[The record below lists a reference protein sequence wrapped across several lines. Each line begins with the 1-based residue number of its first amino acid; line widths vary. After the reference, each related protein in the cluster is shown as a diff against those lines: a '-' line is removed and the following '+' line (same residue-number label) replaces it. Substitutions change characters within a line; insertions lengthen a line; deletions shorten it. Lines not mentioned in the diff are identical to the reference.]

1 MTTYTVLCP
10 YGTVID
16 RNLTALQAMRE
27 ILTYDGYA
35 YRFRRDKAGNLY
47 LYHSDGSANSTRGAR
62 HFVRCVSNI
71 NSSLPGIAGQ
81 REIAEQVILSDW
93 PRLPEAMTDEDYDYN
108 DAAIAAAAAFAAA
121 HPTPVF

>member
-1 MTTYTVLCP
+1 MTRYTVLSP
-10 YGTVID
+10 SGSVID

-27 ILTYDGYA
+27 ILNYDGYA

-71 NSSLPGIAGQ
+71 NSSLLGLAGQ
-81 REIAEQVILSDW
+81 REIAEQVIYAGW
-93 PRLPEAMTDEDYDYN
+93 PRLPEAMTDADYDAQG
-108 DAAIAAAAAFAAA
+108 AA
-121 HPTPVF
+121 P